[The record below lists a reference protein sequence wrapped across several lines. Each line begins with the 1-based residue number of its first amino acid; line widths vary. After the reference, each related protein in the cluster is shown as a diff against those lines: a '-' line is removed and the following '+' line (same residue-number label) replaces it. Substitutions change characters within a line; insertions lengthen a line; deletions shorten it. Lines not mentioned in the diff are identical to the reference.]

1 MNSSPNSSRSY
12 CVTRPEGS
20 TRHARRW
27 GLMVRVGMSGKL
39 HFVIDAGGVE
49 HPLRR
54 RCVGARE
61 RGRVGRLAELEKR
74 ARQAGLFEHPVTT
87 ARLCVIVT
95 LSQEPL
101 SEFAAVRRCD
111 ERSLNREA
119 ARHQSVP
126 SGYDSSVCLSDA
138 RNLSASEPS
147 TMR

>member
-1 MNSSPNSSRSY
+1 
-12 CVTRPEGS
+12 
-20 TRHARRW
+20 
-27 GLMVRVGMSGKL
+27 MVRVGMSGKPR
-39 HFVIDAGGVE
+39 FVRDAGGVE
-49 HPLRR
+49 PPFRR
-54 RCVGARE
+54 GGVGGGE
-61 RGRVGRLAELEKR
+61 GGRVGRLAELEKR
-74 ARQAGLFEHPVTT
+74 ARQAGLFEHPVAA

-126 SGYDSSVCLSDA
+126 SGYDSSDCLSDA